1 MATKEYPYIDP
12 LYKLRYG
19 FDWEVRSR
27 EIRASLRGECT
38 LCCSPARHA
47 HHANY
52 KNIGREIAG
61 FDAFPMCEKHHT
73 QAHLKGRWIFC
84 RVDPLWGNHNTD
96 AYTEMLKDKYLR
108 KLLTL
113 LVEG

>member
-19 FDWEVRSR
+19 FDWEIRSVAY
-27 EIRASLRGECT
+27 RASLGGECT
-38 LCCSPARHA
+38 LCQARAAHA
-47 HHANY
+47 HHTNY

-61 FDAFPMCEKHHT
+61 LDVFPLCERHHKE
-73 QAHLKGRWIFC
+73 AHLKGRWIFC
-84 RVDPLWGNHNTD
+84 RVDPLWGNHNTE
-96 AYTEMLKDKYLR
+96 AYSRMLQDKYLR

-113 LVEG
+113 LVEA